1 MDSFVFWVC
10 RFIVNVASP
19 PFKAF
24 FLRMIAYLLVVESR
38 FVFLGVFPVVVV
50 FHVHLIDAFRR

>member
-1 MDSFVFWVC
+1 M
-10 RFIVNVASP
+10 ASP